1 MKTFNATQQLGA
13 WAAQVADNWSP
24 AVFGIAAHAWEDTLA
39 SAVAGAGDA
48 GSEMVRKTL
57 SASGTVPII
66 GGTFCTSAAEA
77 ALANGYASHAVE
89 MDENFLIG
97 LGHLCAV
104 VVPAIL
110 SVGHEVN
117 ADGRQALDALIVSS
131 EVMARI
137 GRALSRAHTDR
148 GWHGTSTVG
157 TLAAAAACGR
167 LLGLPAEEMQ
177 HALAIAVSMSA
188 GPKVQFGTAT
198 KPLHAGLAAQAGVIA
213 AKLASRG
220 LQASPEALEGKNGF
234 GELYAGV
241 NPVDWSGAMPQAH
254 EPLAI
259 EWAGMAFK
267 PWPACGATHKAIA
280 AVLSLRKTHGFS
292 AQDVNS
298 VVVEVSHGVMVN
310 LKYPD
315 PQNHKQ
321 AQFSMPYAIA
331 LALRSDRLT
340 LADYTA
346 EAVQDM
352 ATRKL
357 MPLVTMVRNPL
368 SAEGNESA
376 TGHFAHKVT
385 VSLKDGRRFEK
396 QVQHLK
402 GGLEDPLTA
411 EDRKAKFDMCCEG
424 ILPRDQLEVVRGM
437 LAEPLNVP
445 IRDLMRQLAFAAGGD
460 DGQRFRRAE
469 QH

>member
-1 MKTFNATQQLGA
+1 MNTFNATQQLGT
-13 WAAQVADNWSP
+13 WAAQVGNNWSP
-24 AVFGIAAHAWEDTLA
+24 ALLGIAAHALEDTVA

-57 SASGTVPII
+57 SGHGAVPVI
-66 GGTFCTSAAEA
+66 GGTFCASATEA

-89 MDENFLIG
+89 MDENFLVG
-97 LGHLCAV
+97 LGHLCTV

-110 SVGHEVN
+110 SIGHELD
-117 ADGRQALDALIVSS
+117 ADGRHALDALIVSS
-131 EVMARI
+131 EVMARV
-137 GRALSRAHTDR
+137 GRALGRAHTDR

-157 TLAAAAACGR
+157 VLAAAAACAR
-167 LLGLPAEEMQ
+167 LLGLRAEEMT

-213 AKLASRG
+213 AKLASQG
-220 LQASPEALEGKNGF
+220 LRASPNAFEGPNGF

-241 NPVDWSGAMPQAH
+241 QPVDWSGVVPQGH

-267 PWPACGATHKAIA
+267 LWPVCGATHKAIA
-280 AVLSLRKTHGFS
+280 GVISLRRTHGFS
-292 AQDVNS
+292 ARDVSS

-310 LKYPD
+310 LRYPD

-321 AQFSMPYAIA
+321 AQFSMPYAVA

-340 LADYTA
+340 LADFTA
-346 EAVQDM
+346 EAVHDP
-352 ATRKL
+352 ATREL

-368 SAEGNESA
+368 STEGNESA
-376 TGHFAHKVT
+376 VDHFAHKISVA
-385 VSLKDGRRFEK
+385 LKDGRSFEQ

-402 GGLEDPLTA
+402 GSLNDPLTA
-411 EDRKAKFDMCCEG
+411 EDRKAKFDMCCKG
-424 ILPRDQLEVVRGM
+424 ILPRDQLEVLRGM

-445 IRDLMRQLAFAAGGD
+445 IRALMRQLAFSAGAD
-460 DGQRFRRAE
+460 DGQRFHRAK
-469 QH
+469 H